1 MERWTNSIKLFS
13 SCHYLNFIR
22 MATRRGKLKLC
33 LHSLT
38 VSCCLFW
45 RDNSTADVDFLL
57 LFIIPFIQ
65 SRDLSRRLPLT
76 STSSKQRRE
85 HFFQS
90 AKVIAIKKNTEKLV
104 SDLFLHSSSFFFHF
118 CTVRR
123 VFSWGTTS
131 FSFAD
136 DVRCCCWMMVSKWV
150 RKN

>member
-1 MERWTNSIKLFS
+1 MERWTNSIKLSS

-90 AKVIAIKKNTEKLV
+90 AKVIAIKKNWKTGFR
-104 SDLFLHSSSFFFHF
+104 SFSSFELLLLPLLHGPESFFMRNDIVF
-118 CTVRR
+118 VRWWCTLLLL
-123 VFSWGTTS
+123 
-131 FSFAD
+131 D
-136 DVRCCCWMMVSKWV
+136 DGK
-150 RKN
+150 